1 MEAFLV
7 FLQKNPMHLALFGTA
22 VVSGG
27 MILWPLIN
35 RVAKPGK
42 SVGPVQA
49 VQLINRSD
57 AVVID
62 VREPTEFNDGH
73 ITGARHIPQRLL
85 AERLKELD
93 RAKGKPIIV
102 VCASGNRSRGAAAL
116 LQKNGHE
123 QVYNLEG
130 GLAAWTQA
138 GMPLEK

>member
-1 MEAFLV
+1 METFLV
-7 FLQKNPMHLALFGTA
+7 FLQKNPMHMALFGTA

-27 MILWPLIN
+27 MILWPLLN
-35 RVAKPGK
+35 RVAKPGR

-57 AVVID
+57 AVVVD

-73 ITGARHIPQRLL
+73 ITGARHIPQRVL

-93 RAKGKPIIV
+93 KVKGKPVIV
-102 VCASGNRSRGAAAL
+102 VCASGNRSRAAAAL